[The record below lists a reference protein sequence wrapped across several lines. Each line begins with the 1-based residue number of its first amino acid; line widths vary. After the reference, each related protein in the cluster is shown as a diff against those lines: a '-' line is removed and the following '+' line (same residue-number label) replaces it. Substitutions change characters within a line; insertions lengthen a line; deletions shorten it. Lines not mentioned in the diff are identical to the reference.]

1 MTNIILYVRT
11 LRPYEVSHIEECI
24 NSVTIK
30 ALPFHEQRQLV
41 GNTLIIVGFSIVVIS
56 LYLKL
61 YMYLRY
67 ER

>member
-1 MTNIILYVRT
+1 MHNIILYVRT
-11 LRPYEVSHIEECI
+11 LRPYEVSYI
-24 NSVTIK
+24 NDFIIK
-30 ALPFHEQRQLV
+30 ALPIHEQRQLV
-41 GNTLIIVGFSIVVIS
+41 GNTLIIVGFSMVVIS